1 MLAHFQ
7 HAIMHESEWL
17 CTELCY
23 QGNERKRLKLSLQS
37 NLRMLVSQFCF
48 AYDLSASRFV
58 GSACRSE
65 SDPLNQLCD
74 TGFQKITSRPANFV
88 YILASGSFE
97 INKK

>member
-1 MLAHFQ
+1 MLSGKRKEAH
-7 HAIMHESEWL
+7 HHEH
-17 CTELCY
+17 
-23 QGNERKRLKLSLQS
+23 LKLSLQS

-48 AYDLSASRFV
+48 AYDLSASHFV

-65 SDPLNQLCD
+65 SDPLNHLCD
-74 TGFQKITSRPANFV
+74 TGFQKITSRPVNFV